1 MCAVKNEEIILE
13 SLQSLVLHAAKTDER
28 LASFTALLS
37 KRLPGLSK
45 REQEQFI
52 ERAASLLADAKKQQA
67 QVVKLE
73 KVIATLRDEK
83 EKA

>member
-1 MCAVKNEEIILE
+1 MKNKELILE

-28 LASFTALLS
+28 LASFTALIS

-45 REQEQFI
+45 KEQTELI
-52 ERAASLLADAKKQQA
+52 ERSACMLADVKKYQA

-73 KVIATLRDEK
+73 TALTALRQKSKNE
-83 EKA
+83 A